1 MEKSSISRRVRA
13 FRKLKGMTQMEL
25 SERTAISIAV
35 IGSIERGTR
44 KPDEQV
50 LSKIAG
56 VLGVSLEELQGAD
69 VQSRR
74 FRDDAMMG

>member
-13 FRKLKGMTQMEL
+13 FRKLKGMTQIEL

-74 FRDDAMMG
+74 SSGMTR

>member
-74 FRDDAMMG
+74 SSGMTR

>member
-13 FRKLKGMTQMEL
+13 FRKLKGLTQMEL

-74 FRDDAMMG
+74 SSGMTR

>member
-1 MEKSSISRRVRA
+1 
-13 FRKLKGMTQMEL
+13 MTQMEL

-74 FRDDAMMG
+74 SSGMTR

>member
-1 MEKSSISRRVRA
+1 
-13 FRKLKGMTQMEL
+13 
-25 SERTAISIAV
+25 V

-74 FRDDAMMG
+74 SSGMTR